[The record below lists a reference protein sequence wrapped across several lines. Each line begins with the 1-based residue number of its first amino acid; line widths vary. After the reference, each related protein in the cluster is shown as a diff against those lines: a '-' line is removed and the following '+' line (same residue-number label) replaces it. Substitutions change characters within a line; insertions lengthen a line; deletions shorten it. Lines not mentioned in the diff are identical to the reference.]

1 MSKAVQSSGEQVW
14 RGQPGP
20 SRSILADR
28 RILAGG
34 AAVLLALVLGLVW
47 LFGEGTLT
55 VESTPPGAAVFV
67 GGQSVGMTPLT
78 LRTRLVPASGT
89 LEVRLDQ
96 YENHSQPFTVE
107 PRQGNEIAVTLTP
120 LAAPA
125 KESSQVEV
133 TSQPAGAEVYLDGS
147 LVGTAPVTV
156 QDVEPGKTHS
166 LRLTLPNHE
175 QWTQEITTT
184 PGEKASINAQLVA
197 PTAEL
202 DVTSTPPQAKVYLDG
217 AERGQTPL
225 VLQGVSAG
233 QHEVKVAQQGFDDWV
248 RKVDLTAGGKSDVQA
263 VLVRAGAEGDTFARP
278 LAFSIDNHP
287 DARWQSGLTSA
298 DVVYEALTEGGI
310 TRFLGL
316 FMTRPAEVVGPVRSA
331 RHYFAYWAYEYDA
344 MYVHCGGYKEAAAA
358 ITETGIAEMDDLKG
372 SPGFW
377 RSDDREPP
385 FNLYTS
391 TAAMRAEA
399 DRRGLRDDVGSY
411 GGLQFEDTPTM
422 ASGQTATELTLY
434 YPYGYYVTWE
444 YVAATNDYLRYSVGV
459 PHVDAQNGEQLR
471 GTNVIVL
478 FMHNWFMGGDDQQ
491 DFQLTGTGRALFFQ
505 DGVVQEGQWSRD
517 SIDSATRYYDESE
530 NEVLLNKGGTTWIQV
545 VPVDAEVDY

>member
-1 MSKAVQSSGEQVW
+1 MSNAVQSSGEQVR
-14 RGQPGP
+14 RGQAKS

-67 GGQSVGMTPLT
+67 GGQSVGTTPLT
-78 LRTRLVPASGT
+78 LRTRLVPTGGT

-96 YENHSQPFTVE
+96 YETHSQPFTVE
-107 PRQGNEIAVTLTP
+107 PRQGNKVAVALTP
-120 LAAPA
+120 LAAPG

-133 TSQPAGAEVYLDGS
+133 TSQPAGAEVYLDDS
-147 LVGTAPVTV
+147 LVGTTPIAV
-156 QDVEPGKTHS
+156 QNVEPGKQHS
-166 LRLTLPNHE
+166 LRLKLPNHQE
-175 QWTQEITTT
+175 WTQEITTT
-184 PGEKASINAQLVA
+184 PGEKASVSAKLVA
-197 PTAEL
+197 LTAEL
-202 DVTSTPPQAKVYLDG
+202 NVTSTPPQAKVYLDG

-225 VLQGVSAG
+225 VLKEVPVG

-248 RKVDLTAGGKSDVQA
+248 QKLDLAAGGKADVQA
-263 VLVRAGAEGDTFARP
+263 VLVRAGAAEGTFARP

-358 ITETGIAEMDDLKG
+358 IAETGIPEMDDLKG

-377 RSDDREPP
+377 RSDGREPP
-385 FNLYTS
+385 FNLYAS
-391 TAAMRAEA
+391 TGAMRAEA
-399 DRRGLRDDVGSY
+399 DRRGLRDDVGSF
-411 GGLQFEDTPTM
+411 GGLQFEGTPTM
-422 ASGQTATELTLY
+422 ASGQPATELTLH

-444 YVAATNDYLRYSVGV
+444 YAPATNDYLRYSAGV
-459 PHVDAQNGEQLR
+459 PHIDAQNGEQLR

-478 FMHNWFMGGDDQQ
+478 FMRNWFMGGDDQQ
-491 DFQLTGTGRALFFQ
+491 DFQLTGSGQALLFQ
-505 DGVVQEGQWSRD
+505 DGVVQEGQWSRA
-517 SIDSATRYYDESE
+517 SIDSVTRYYDESG
-530 NEVLLNKGGTTWIQV
+530 NEVEFNKGGTTWIQV
-545 VPVDAEVDY
+545 VPIDAEVDY